1 MMPAG
6 EVQLI
11 DDHADPVVTD
21 PVATGPTEAHAGC
34 DGVDVDG
41 PTARVVRAHR
51 DLRPEARARRFRR
64 GLLILGLVVFGI
76 SSLLAGGHSYA
87 IDNEVQFQTTRSLV
101 NLRADLADVDEGWA
115 AKPYGPYRRVEGV
128 GMVAIVPIGQSL
140 LSVPFYAAGRAGG
153 QLLEADERE
162 QFVRTSTFF
171 TNSLLLALTA
181 VVVALIARE
190 LLDRPGAALLLGYV
204 YALGTYALGN
214 AQTYLTEIGTS
225 LFVAL
230 ACWLAIRAWTRDGL
244 LLPLA
249 CGLSIGMAF
258 MVRPSAGLF
267 LPVLGG
273 CLAVTVWVRRRFV
286 DALAAGASFSVGA
299 LVMVGINALFAWW
312 RFGDPTDLGYQNVYQ
327 DHPLLSGLTG
337 QVWSLGKGV
346 LWYAPIVL
354 LCAVGAVLLARRRT
368 PEVVVLVAVAA
379 ANTVFYARVPFWPG
393 DNSWGPR
400 YTLIVLPVVVPLAIG
415 VLRWTWG
422 LRAIQVAGVVGLL
435 LVGVPGTLVN
445 FNVVYIEANRELG
458 AGTEAEALRNQW
470 AWQPIRR
477 HLQMLPDAVMD
488 SVGSDEPG
496 EVQRPEYT
504 HNSDDDYAFYGVE
517 PRLDVWWAWIGPTGA
532 SGLTWAWFA
541 PAVLSLALATG
552 LWVGGRDRRGSEP
565 NSGRC

>member
-1 MMPAG
+1 
-6 EVQLI
+6 
-11 DDHADPVVTD
+11 
-21 PVATGPTEAHAGC
+21 
-34 DGVDVDG
+34 
-41 PTARVVRAHR
+41 
-51 DLRPEARARRFRR
+51 
-64 GLLILGLVVFGI
+64 
-76 SSLLAGGHSYA
+76 
-87 IDNEVQFQTTRSLV
+87 
-101 NLRADLADVDEGWA
+101 
-115 AKPYGPYRRVEGV
+115 
-128 GMVAIVPIGQSL
+128 
-140 LSVPFYAAGRAGG
+140 
-153 QLLEADERE
+153 
-162 QFVRTSTFF
+162 
-171 TNSLLLALTA
+171 
-181 VVVALIARE
+181 
-190 LLDRPGAALLLGYV
+190 
-204 YALGTYALGN
+204 
-214 AQTYLTEIGTS
+214 
-225 LFVAL
+225 
-230 ACWLAIRAWTRDGL
+230 
-244 LLPLA
+244 
-249 CGLSIGMAF
+249 
-258 MVRPSAGLF
+258 
-267 LPVLGG
+267 
-273 CLAVTVWVRRRFV
+273 
-286 DALAAGASFSVGA
+286 
-299 LVMVGINALFAWW
+299 
-312 RFGDPTDLGYQNVYQ
+312 
-327 DHPLLSGLTG
+327 
-337 QVWSLGKGV
+337 
-346 LWYAPIVL
+346 
-354 LCAVGAVLLARRRT
+354 VGAVLLARRRT